1 MDEALQFPLPSEAE
15 RRSLIALYLD
25 QYISAAG
32 TAEGGAGSG
41 TRGGFFARL
50 SALLRGRR
58 LSADRIQRAAGQ
70 PLDASPVDAGHPIS
84 YHVLLCFMLPCVKI
98 ACVAVESLTVLLGSS
113 EQSVVVL
120 GPLRRDRFA
129 YTCIGVGADV

>member
-15 RRSLIALYLD
+15 RRSLVALYLD

-41 TRGGFFARL
+41 IRGGFLARV

-70 PLDASPVDAGHPIS
+70 LSHAGPVNADFRMPCACG
-84 YHVLLCFMLPCVKI
+84 LCVI
-98 ACVAVESLTVLLGSS
+98 Y
-113 EQSVVVL
+113 
-120 GPLRRDRFA
+120 LR
-129 YTCIGVGADV
+129 GKP

>member
-15 RRSLIALYLD
+15 RRSLVALYLE

-41 TRGGFFARL
+41 TRGGVFARL

-70 PLDASPVDAGHPIS
+70 PLDAWLADTQLPMPWCLQPGCSWR
-84 YHVLLCFMLPCVKI
+84 VLRTDC
-98 ACVAVESLTVLLGSS
+98 
-113 EQSVVVL
+113 
-120 GPLRRDRFA
+120 
-129 YTCIGVGADV
+129 TCMT

>member
-1 MDEALQFPLPSEAE
+1 MDPAVIDRMDEALQFPLPSEAE
-15 RRSLIALYLD
+15 RRSLVALYLD

-41 TRGGFFARL
+41 TRGGVFARL

-70 PLDASPVDAGHPIS
+70 PLDAGSCGANS
-84 YHVLLCFMLPCVKI
+84 LCCVM
-98 ACVAVESLTVLLGSS
+98 
-113 EQSVVVL
+113 
-120 GPLRRDRFA
+120 
-129 YTCIGVGADV
+129 